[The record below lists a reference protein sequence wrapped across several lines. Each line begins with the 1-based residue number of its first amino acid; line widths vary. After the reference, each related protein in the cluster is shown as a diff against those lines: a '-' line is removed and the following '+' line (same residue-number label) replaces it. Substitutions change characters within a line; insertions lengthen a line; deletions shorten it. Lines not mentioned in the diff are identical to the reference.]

1 MKKPIYRVF
10 EIGQNINNS
19 NRNNLA
25 QMIQIANNNE
35 LDCNSIKSKNHLD
48 PHDIKVDRFK
58 RKSAE
63 KND

>member
-1 MKKPIYRVF
+1 MYRVF
-10 EIGQNINNS
+10 EIGQNINHS

-25 QMIQIANNNE
+25 QMIQNNNIANNNE

-58 RKSAE
+58 RKSA
-63 KND
+63 

>member
-1 MKKPIYRVF
+1 MYRVF

-25 QMIQIANNNE
+25 QMIQNNNIANNNE